1 MRNRFVLAAPLRFLI
16 ADQLH
21 QWQRRAHISSPS
33 DSLCMCGAATV
44 CTTSIATFATTCAF
58 KYRMLHLLSLSSASQ
73 VIRFQTKRYDLC
85 CTLFKEL
92 IAHELKYNFT
102 FDDQSYAFMIDVVLK
117 LPPTAAVRCYVAPLL
132 KFSPVTSWQV
142 LRMLTRE
149 QVMTMVMASL
159 LPPPQL

>member
-1 MRNRFVLAAPLRFLI
+1 
-16 ADQLH
+16 
-21 QWQRRAHISSPS
+21 
-33 DSLCMCGAATV
+33 
-44 CTTSIATFATTCAF
+44 
-58 KYRMLHLLSLSSASQ
+58 MLHLLSLSSASQ

-132 KFSPVTSWQV
+132 NFSPVTSWQV

-159 LPPPQL
+159 LPLPQL